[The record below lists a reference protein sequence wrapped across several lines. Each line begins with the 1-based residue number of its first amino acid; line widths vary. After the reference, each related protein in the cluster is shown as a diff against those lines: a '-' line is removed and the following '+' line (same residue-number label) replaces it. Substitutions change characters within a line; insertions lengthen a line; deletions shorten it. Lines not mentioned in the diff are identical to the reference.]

1 MTAHPKDRTHCNR
14 RERITDPIQQG
25 QVLAPGGVPWRL
37 NVLAFFL
44 LSMTL
49 LGCSEGSETGLP
61 GGAQAISL
69 LGESLFA
76 PEGDGEA
83 RQRQEAQLQE
93 ALEQLEATPDN
104 PDALI
109 WVGRRHA
116 YLGDYRRAIEVFSAG
131 MERFPSDARF
141 PRHRGHRY
149 ISVRE
154 LDNAIA
160 DYARAAELIRGR
172 SDEVEPDGQP
182 NAAGIP
188 VSTLHFNIWYHYGL
202 AHYLKG
208 ELDEALERF
217 RACMEVSKNQDS
229 RVATA
234 HWLYMILRRLDRE
247 AEATEVVDSIDF
259 GEEVI
264 ENQAYFDLL
273 RLYAGGLDPQDPDQG
288 LPEASSAGAAVAYGV
303 GNWYLYNGDT
313 EAAERTFRAIVDAKD
328 QWAAFGYIAAEAELA
343 RMGVGLEPPPVS

>member
-1 MTAHPKDRTHCNR
+1 MRAHPTDRAHHKR
-14 RERITDPIQQG
+14 
-25 QVLAPGGVPWRL
+25 LAEIGPPFL
-37 NVLAFFL
+37 EEPLLAFRAASRQSSILAFL
-44 LSMTL
+44 LLPMTL
-49 LGCSEGSETGLP
+49 LGCSEASETGLP

-69 LGESLFA
+69 LGEPLFA
-76 PEGDGEA
+76 PEGVGEA
-83 RQRQEAQLQE
+83 RQRQEAQLEE
-93 ALEQLEATPDN
+93 ALAQLEATPDS

-116 YLGDYRRAIEVFSAG
+116 YLGDYRKAIEVFSDG

-154 LDNAIA
+154 FDNAIA
-160 DYARAAELIRGR
+160 DYSHAAELIQGR

-208 ELDEALERF
+208 EFEEALDKF
-217 RACMEVSKNQDS
+217 RSCMEVSKNQDS

-247 AEATEVVDSIDF
+247 EEAIEVVESIDF

-273 RLYAGGLDPQDPDQG
+273 RLYAGGLDPRGPDQS

-313 EAAERTFRAIVDAKD
+313 EAAEQTFRAIVNAKD

-343 RMGVGLEPPPVS
+343 RMGIVLEPPPVS